1 MPSTSWHRLLTL
13 PPIAAAHSLG
23 LVRVILSAMPG
34 IESYLRR
41 MLQGWQTIVVAN
53 RPPIDVHTGPD
64 GVERVTRGGGGLVT
78 AMASLAKSSGS
89 TWIGAARGPS
99 DLELVRRAG
108 ADGVVEVTTEDSE
121 TFRVVFVEPDPEA
134 YDLYYNQI
142 SNPLLWFIQHY
153 LWDLGREPILDSKTG
168 HAWRDGYV
176 RVNQDFA
183 DKVVQ
188 VAQASRAR
196 PLVLTQD
203 YHLYLMPA
211 MVRARLPEAR
221 LQHFIHIPWPTPQY
235 WKIIP
240 RQMRDGILTGLLGND
255 VVGLQTSLDV
265 RNFLMTCEEN
275 LGLGVDHRQRIV
287 FYEGR
292 SVWVR
297 AYPISIDIRGMTEMA
312 ASPAVMKE
320 EEQIA
325 AWRPEMLI
333 LRVDRTDL
341 SKNIVRGFLA
351 YERLLETHPELRGRV
366 VFWAL
371 LQRSRQNVDAY
382 RSYLGALVAATAR
395 VNRRFQTGTWLPIR
409 LEVGDNLHRA
419 VAAYKSYDA
428 LLVNPIY
435 DGMNLVAKE
444 GVLCNSRDGVLVLS
458 ENAGSYEELGQHAIG
473 INPFD
478 IDQTAEALHAAL
490 TMPKRYRA
498 NRSRQ
503 LRQIV
508 RRNDITRWISN
519 QLQDL
524 NDLLAQ

>member
-1 MPSTSWHRLLTL
+1 
-13 PPIAAAHSLG
+13 
-23 LVRVILSAMPG
+23 MPG
-34 IESYLRR
+34 IESYLRQ

-53 RPPIDVHTGPD
+53 RPPIDVHLDPSGQQ
-64 GVERVTRGGGGLVT
+64 RITRGGGGLVT
-78 AMASLAKSSGS
+78 AMAALAKASGS
-89 TWIGAARGPS
+89 IWVGAARGES
-99 DLELVRRAG
+99 DLDLVRRAG
-108 ADGVVEVTTEDSE
+108 ADGVVEVTTEGGE
-121 TFRVVFVEPDPEA
+121 TFRTLFVESDPEA
-134 YDLYYNQI
+134 YELYYNQI

-153 LWDLGREPILDSKTG
+153 LWDLGREPILDSETG
-168 HAWRDGYV
+168 RAWRDGYV
-176 RVNQDFA
+176 RLNQNFA
-183 DKVVQ
+183 DQVVA
-188 VAQASRAR
+188 VAARSKAR
-196 PLVLTQD
+196 PLILTQD

-211 MVRARLPEAR
+211 MVRTQLPEAR

-235 WKIIP
+235 WKVIP
-240 RQMRDGILTGLLGND
+240 RHMRDGIMTGLLGND

-292 SVWVR
+292 SVWIR
-297 AYPISIDIRGMTEMA
+297 AYPISIDIRGMTELA
-312 ASPAVMKE
+312 ASDEVRKE
-320 EEQIA
+320 EELIA

-351 YERLLETHPELRGRV
+351 YERLLEIHPELRGRV
-366 VFWAL
+366 VFWAF

-382 RSYLGALVAATAR
+382 RAYLGALVSAAAR

-409 LEVGDNLHRA
+409 LEVGENLHRA

-444 GVLCNSRDGVLVLS
+444 GALCNTRDGVLVLS
-458 ENAGSYEELGQHAIG
+458 ENAGSYEELGPQALG

-490 TMPKRYRA
+490 TMPKRYRS
-498 NRSRQ
+498 NRARQ

-524 NDLLAQ
+524 NDLLDQ

>member
-1 MPSTSWHRLLTL
+1 MSGGRF
-13 PPIAAAHSLG
+13 
-23 LVRVILSAMPG
+23 VILCGMPG
-34 IESYLRR
+34 IEPYLRR

-53 RPPIDVHTGPD
+53 RPPIDVHLEEGR
-64 GVERVTRGGGGLVT
+64 VERITRGGGGLVT
-78 AMASLAKSSGS
+78 AMASLARSSNS
-89 TWIGAARGPS
+89 TWIGAARG
-99 DLELVRRAG
+99 DADRALIRTAG
-108 ADGVVEVTTEDSE
+108 ADGVVEVTTEDQES
-121 TFRVVFVEPDPEA
+121 FRVVFVESDPEA

-153 LWDLGREPILDSKTG
+153 LWDLGREPILDSATG
-168 HAWRDGYV
+168 RAWREGYV

-183 DKVVQ
+183 DQVVR
-188 VAQASRAR
+188 VATSSPLR
-196 PLVLTQD
+196 PLVMTQD
-203 YHLYLMPA
+203 YHLYLLPA

-235 WKIIP
+235 WKVIP
-240 RQMRDGILTGLLGND
+240 RHMRDGILTGLLGND

-297 AYPISIDIRGMTEMA
+297 AYPISIDIDGMTQMA
-312 ASPAVMKE
+312 ASPAVRRE
-320 EEQIA
+320 EELIA
-325 AWRPEMLI
+325 TWRPEMLI

-351 YERLLETHPELRGRV
+351 YERLLEAHPELRGRV

-382 RSYLGALVAATAR
+382 RAYLGALVAATAR
-395 VNRRFQTGTWLPIR
+395 VNRRFQSGSWLPIR
-409 LEVGDNLHRA
+409 LEVADNLHRA
-419 VAAYKSYDA
+419 VAAYKNYDA

-444 GVLCNSRDGVLVLS
+444 GVLCNERDGVLVLS
-458 ENAGSYEELGQHAIG
+458 ENAGSYEELGPQALG

-478 IDQTAEALHAAL
+478 IDQTAEALHSAL
-490 TMPKRYRA
+490 TMAKRYRG
-498 NRSRQ
+498 NRARQ

-508 RRNDITRWISN
+508 RRNDITRWISD

>member
-1 MPSTSWHRLLTL
+1 MPTSGPL
-13 PPIAAAHSLG
+13 S
-23 LVRVILSAMPG
+23 VILCGVPG

-41 MLQGWQTIVVAN
+41 VLHGWHPIVVAN
-53 RPPIDVHTGPD
+53 RPPIDLTIGPD
-64 GVERVTRGGGGLVT
+64 GKERITRGGGGLVT
-78 AMASLAKSSGS
+78 AMSALARASGS
-89 TWIGAARGPS
+89 TWVGASRGEA
-99 DLELVRRAG
+99 DRELIRRAG
-108 ADGVVEVTTEDSE
+108 PDGAVSVTTENKE
-121 TFRVVFVEPDPEA
+121 TFRVVFVEPEAEA

-153 LWDLGREPILDSKTG
+153 LWDLGREPILDSETG
-168 HAWRDGYV
+168 RAWRDGYV
-176 RVNQDFA
+176 RVNEAFA
-183 DKVVQ
+183 DQVVR
-188 VAQASRAR
+188 VAAGSDAR

-203 YHLYLMPA
+203 YHLYLLPA

-235 WKIIP
+235 WKVIP
-240 RQMRDGILTGLLGND
+240 RHMRDGIMTGLLGND
-255 VVGLQTSLDV
+255 IVGLQTSLDV

-297 AYPISIDIRGMTEMA
+297 AYPISIDIRSMTEMVD
-312 ASPAVMKE
+312 SPAVLQ
-320 EEQIA
+320 EQELIA

-351 YERLLETHPELRGRV
+351 YERLLESHPELRGRV

-382 RSYLGALVAATAR
+382 RSYLGALVSAAAR
-395 VNRRFQTGTWLPIR
+395 VNRRFQTGTWMPIR
-409 LEVGDNLHRA
+409 LEVGENLARA

-444 GVLCNSRDGVLVLS
+444 GVLCNTRDGVLVLS
-458 ENAGSYEELGQHAIG
+458 ENAGSYEELGPHALG

-478 IDQTAEALHAAL
+478 IDQTAEALHSAL
-490 TMPKRYRA
+490 TMPKRYRS
-498 NRSRQ
+498 NRARQ
-503 LRQIV
+503 LRQGV

-524 NDLLAQ
+524 NDLVAQ

>member
-1 MPSTSWHRLLTL
+1 
-13 PPIAAAHSLG
+13 
-23 LVRVILSAMPG
+23 MPG
-34 IESYLRR
+34 IQPYLRR
-41 MLQGWQTIVVAN
+41 MLHGWQTIVVAN
-53 RPPIDVHTGPD
+53 RPPIDLHPEQSGP
-64 GVERVTRGGGGLVT
+64 GRVTRGGGGLVT
-78 AMASLAKSSGS
+78 AMSALAQASGS
-89 TWIGAARGPS
+89 IWVAAARGTA
-99 DLELVRRAG
+99 DLELVRSAG
-108 ADGVVEVTTEDSE
+108 EDQVVEVTTQDQE
-121 TFRVVFVEPDPEA
+121 TFRVVFVTPDHET
-134 YDLYYNQI
+134 YELYYNQI
-142 SNPLLWFIQHY
+142 SNPLLWFVQHY
-153 LWDLGREPILDSKTG
+153 LWDLGREPILDGRTWR
-168 HAWRDGYV
+168 AWRDGYQVVNQQFADQVV
-176 RVNQDFA
+176 RVA
-183 DKVVQ
+183 GR
-188 VAQASRAR
+188 SRSR

-211 MVRARLPEAR
+211 MVRERLPEAR

-235 WKIIP
+235 WKVIP
-240 RQMRDGILTGLLGND
+240 RAMRDGIMTGLLGND

-297 AYPISIDIRGMTEMA
+297 AYPISIDIA
-312 ASPAVMKE
+312 ALAKLAESDAVLE
-320 EEQIA
+320 QERQIA
-325 AWRPEMLI
+325 SWRPELLI

-351 YERLLETHPELRGRV
+351 YERLLETHPELRSRV

-371 LQRSRQNVDAY
+371 LQRSRQDVDAY
-382 RSYLGALVAATAR
+382 RAYLGALVSAAAR
-395 VNRRFQTGTWLPIR
+395 VNRRFQTGSWLPIR
-409 LEVGDNLHRA
+409 LEVEENMHKA

-444 GVLCNSRDGVLVLS
+444 GVVCNTRDGVLVLS
-458 ENAGSYEELGQHAIG
+458 ENAGSYEELGAHSLG

-478 IDQTAEALHAAL
+478 IDQTAEALHTAL
-490 TMPKRYRA
+490 TMPRRYRSSRA
-498 NRSRQ
+498 RQ
-503 LRQIV
+503 LRQVV
-508 RRNDITRWISN
+508 RRNDISRWISD